1 MWLLPLLCLSF
12 SSDGLTF
19 SSDRKML
26 IFPLTL
32 TGILRPY
39 FTCLHGMQLCGVF
52 PSCLIPPALQLKKI
66 RSSLGFLKAYLTL
79 RSCFCAC
86 LGCIHSPTPQ
96 YSGSGIASLGETQP
110 QGVDV
115 PRERVLVWDTAP
127 VGIKLSCCTPG
138 ARAACETWEHRP
150 SSKLGRKGTV
160 CCSAS
165 CSASQDKAHT

>member
-1 MWLLPLLCLSF
+1 MVCSALVGSLWLLPLLCLSF

-86 LGCIHSPTPQ
+86 PGCIHSPTPQ
-96 YSGSGIASLGETQP
+96 YSGSGTASLGETQP
-110 QGVDV
+110 QG
-115 PRERVLVWDTAP
+115 WM
-127 VGIKLSCCTPG
+127 C
-138 ARAACETWEHRP
+138 
-150 SSKLGRKGTV
+150 LGRGCWFGTQLPW
-160 CCSAS
+160 AS
-165 CSASQDKAHT
+165 N